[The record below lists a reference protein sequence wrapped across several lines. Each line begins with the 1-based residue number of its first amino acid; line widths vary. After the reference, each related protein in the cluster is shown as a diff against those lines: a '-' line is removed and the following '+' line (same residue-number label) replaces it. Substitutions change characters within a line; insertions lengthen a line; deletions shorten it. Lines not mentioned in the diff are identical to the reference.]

1 MEDEWGAAVECR
13 EWTGQRRRS
22 QFDGFG
28 AAVGR
33 ERGADAHGQGRRR
46 AESLSTESGVASAVR
61 HIDCTFRVCDEHAL
75 DCFALIS

>member
-1 MEDEWGAAVECR
+1 MEDERGAAVECR

-33 ERGADAHGQGRRR
+33 ERGADAHAQGRSRSVYLWI
-46 AESLSTESGVASAVR
+46 EPGVASAVR

-75 DCFALIS
+75 DCFAM

>member
-1 MEDEWGAAVECR
+1 MEDERGAAVECR

-33 ERGADAHGQGRRR
+33 GRGADAHGQ
-46 AESLSTESGVASAVR
+46 SLVLRVR
-61 HIDCTFRVCDEHAL
+61 FVISIVLFVSVMNTRWIALRCDILNMRWHP
-75 DCFALIS
+75 